1 MEPKDEVAEVTALAL
16 SEIETISDESALNA
30 YYAKYLAKKGKIS
43 LLMGHMKEIEPSER
57 GAFGKLINDAKA
69 KVEAA
74 YNAKAKAIAEETLK
88 KKLESEKIDLTLP
101 SRSLKT
107 GATNPYWIIVDEMTD
122 IFASMGFK
130 VVEGRD
136 VESDHYNFELL
147 NVPKD
152 HPARDMQDTF
162 YISDSLL
169 LRTQTS
175 AAQAHAMLD
184 NEKKEPL
191 RIICPGKCYRRD
203 DDDMTHSHQ
212 FGQIEGL
219 LIDKGIS
226 IADLKG
232 TLELFVKKM
241 FGEKREIRLRSSYFP
256 FTEPSV
262 EVDVSCAKCGGKGC
276 SMCKGTGWIEILGAG
291 EVHPNVLRMCG
302 YDPDVYSGF
311 AFGVG
316 IERVALLRYGIDDIR
331 RIYSND
337 IRFLESFHEK

>member
-16 SEIETISDESALNA
+16 NEIETISDENALNA

-57 GAFGKLINDAKA
+57 GAFGKLINDAKG

-74 YNAKAKAIAEETLK
+74 YQAKAKAIAEEALK
-88 KKLESEKIDLTLP
+88 RKLESEKIDLTLP
-101 SRSLKT
+101 SRSYKT

-175 AAQAHAMLD
+175 AAQAHAMLE

-256 FTEPSV
+256 FTEQSV